1 MLGVADDCGRLE
13 FMILPHSSV
22 ICKVKSGNW
31 TRLSFFRIVPLP
43 TVVAIDIDDPAGVIV
58 LHWPL
63 LSDAINGIG
72 VAGRNLSIES
82 NMVSTESLS
91 GVADIGRKSLCKSSA
106 LVVHSVPMC
115 MVVVVGVVN
124 IEPASSIGLIEHGL
138 RLNTGDG
145 VKFPK
150 LDGEF
155 NRFKLVLVVLLLLLF
170 KLALVLEVLQFV
182 AAG

>member
-13 FMILPHSSV
+13 FIILPHSSV

-58 LHWPL
+58 LHCPL

-91 GVADIGRKSLCKSSA
+91 GVADIGRRSFCKSSA
-106 LVVHSVPMC
+106 WLVHSAPMC
-115 MVVVVGVVN
+115 MVVVGVVSA
-124 IEPASSIGLIEHGL
+124 EPASIIGLIEHEL

-155 NRFKLVLVVLLLLLF
+155 NRFKLLLVLLLLVLF
-170 KLALVLEVLQFV
+170 KLALVLEVLQFIAV
-182 AAG
+182 G